1 MEDTLKIEVNIREDV
16 ATVALQGR
24 LNTVTSPD
32 FRAKVDALPKDVR
45 SVDVDFGGLEH
56 ISSAG
61 LRVLAAADELM
72 SERGGRVRILNV
84 NAAVREVLDMT
95 GFSEIFELA

>member
-1 MEDTLKIEVNIREDV
+1 MEDTLKIEVGIREDV
-16 ATVALQGR
+16 ATFALRGQ
-24 LNTVTSPD
+24 LTTITSPD
-32 FRAKVDALPKDVR
+32 FRAKVAALPKEIR
-45 SVDVDFGGLEH
+45 FVDADFGGLEH

-72 SERGGRVRILNV
+72 AERGGRVRILNV